1 MEITLEL
8 NEKEAEGFLVAR
20 TKDLNVVKYSTEA
33 KTEAVKVALYDCF
46 YEVLGNFEMQRE
58 IELKKIQLQKWL
70 QTKQAE
76 YNKGSKEDDTNV
88 ND

>member
-1 MEITLEL
+1 MKIEIEL
-8 NEKEAEGFLVAR
+8 NEQEAEGFLVAR
-20 TKDLNVVKYSTEA
+20 TKDFNVVKYSQEA
-33 KTEAVKVALYDCF
+33 KEEAVKVALYDCF

-70 QTKQAE
+70 QAKQTE
-76 YNKGSKEDDTNV
+76 YNKGNTKDDTNV